1 MNTQASKELRRF
13 NHLLGEINGVYH
25 EVSVKLGLPDSVMT
39 VLYTLCSE
47 GDPCPLQVIVRQSGA
62 SKQTI
67 NSAIR
72 RLEREEI
79 IGLEAAAGNRMK
91 SFLERLTANRFMG
104 ILVGALITAAVQSSS
119 ATTVMVVGFVNAG
132 IMNLNQAVWLIMGAN
147 VGKTTTGLLIAL
159 DVGALAPL
167 VAFIGVAMMV
177 FLKKP
182 NLQHIGQLL
191 AGLGILFIGMDMMSA
206 AMEPLREVPAFV
218 NMMATLSNP
227 VLGILFGS
235 LFTALIQSS
244 AASIGIL
251 QTLAATGAVQ
261 FSGAVYVLFGQNI
274 GTCITAVMASFG
286 TSRDAKRAT
295 CVHLLFN
302 VIGTVIFTIVVMVF
316 PLTELIENTVPG
328 PMAQIA
334 VMHVIF
340 NLATTLLLLPFGD
353 YLARLAT
360 RILPDEESPA
370 PDQESERGMRLA
382 YLTPVTA
389 GGKDGGLGVSAIV
402 VDQLRNELHR
412 MLEMARQNVDA
423 SFKAVLDKDIIPLE
437 RVEKRELYIDFL
449 NREISRYISRL
460 ITIETN
466 ERGSKI
472 VSCLF
477 AISGNIER
485 IGDHADNLAGY
496 TRMLVDEDIV
506 FSERARE
513 EVRQMRDI
521 SIRAVSALLS
531 GEGGQQE
538 WLTHVAQLEQKI
550 DDMTA
555 SFRRDQLVRMRDG
568 TCSDEAC
575 ILYSELLTDFERI
588 GDHVLNI
595 AQELAKAHTDL
606 S

>member
-1 MNTQASKELRRF
+1 MNPMEF
-13 NHLLGEINGVYH
+13 LGVFG
-25 EVSVKLGLPDSVMT
+25 GLALFLHGMQMMS
-39 VLYTLCSE
+39 S
-47 GDPCPLQVIVRQSGA
+47 
-62 SKQTI
+62 
-67 NSAIR
+67 
-72 RLEREEI
+72 
-79 IGLEAAAGNRMK
+79 GLEAAAGNRMK

-251 QTLAATGAVQ
+251 QTLAAAGAVQ

-466 ERGSKI
+466 ERGSKV

>member
-1 MNTQASKELRRF
+1 MNPMEF
-13 NHLLGEINGVYH
+13 LGVFG
-25 EVSVKLGLPDSVMT
+25 GLALFLHGMQMMS
-39 VLYTLCSE
+39 S
-47 GDPCPLQVIVRQSGA
+47 
-62 SKQTI
+62 
-67 NSAIR
+67 
-72 RLEREEI
+72 
-79 IGLEAAAGNRMK
+79 GLEAAAGNRMK

-227 VLGILFGS
+227 ILGILFGTV
-235 LFTALIQSS
+235 FTALIQSS
-244 AASIGIL
+244 AASVGIL
-251 QTLAATGAVQ
+251 QTLAAAGVVEFAP
-261 FSGAVYVLFGQNI
+261 SVYILFGQNI

-286 TSRDAKRAT
+286 VSRDAKRAT
-295 CVHLLFN
+295 CVHILFN
-302 VIGTVIFTIVVMVF
+302 VIGTVIFTVVVIVT
-316 PLTELIENTVPG
+316 PLTAFIASTVAG

-340 NLATTLLLLPFGD
+340 NLATTVLLIPFGSS
-353 YLARLAT
+353 LARLAT
-360 RILPDEESPA
+360 RILPDVPDEEKTGR
-370 PDQESERGMRLA
+370 EKGMRLA

-423 SFKAVLDKDIIPLE
+423 SFKAVMDRDVTPLE
-437 RVEKRELYIDFL
+437 RVEQRERYIDFL
-449 NREISRYISRL
+449 NKEISRYISHL
-460 ITIETN
+460 IAIETN

-477 AISGNIER
+477 SISGNIER

-496 TRMLVDEDIV
+496 TKMLVKEDIN
-506 FSERARE
+506 FSRFALE

-531 GEGGQQE
+531 SEAGEAE
-538 WLTHVAQLEQKI
+538 WLTQIAQMEQKI

-555 SFRRDQLVRMRDG
+555 DFRRDQLVRMRNG
-568 TCSDEAC
+568 ICSDEAC

-595 AQELAKAHTDL
+595 AQELAKSRTAL
-606 S
+606 

>member
-1 MNTQASKELRRF
+1 MNPMEF
-13 NHLLGEINGVYH
+13 LGVFG
-25 EVSVKLGLPDSVMT
+25 GLALFLHGMQMMS
-39 VLYTLCSE
+39 S
-47 GDPCPLQVIVRQSGA
+47 
-62 SKQTI
+62 
-67 NSAIR
+67 
-72 RLEREEI
+72 
-79 IGLEAAAGNRMK
+79 GLEAAAGNRMK

-555 SFRRDQLVRMRDG
+555 SFRRDQLARMRDG

>member
-1 MNTQASKELRRF
+1 MNPMEF
-13 NHLLGEINGVYH
+13 LGVFG
-25 EVSVKLGLPDSVMT
+25 GLALFLHGMQMMS
-39 VLYTLCSE
+39 S
-47 GDPCPLQVIVRQSGA
+47 
-62 SKQTI
+62 
-67 NSAIR
+67 
-72 RLEREEI
+72 
-79 IGLEAAAGNRMK
+79 GLEAAAGNRMK

-251 QTLAATGAVQ
+251 QTLAAAGAVQ

-302 VIGTVIFTIVVMVF
+302 VIGTVIFTAVVMVF

-353 YLARLAT
+353 YLAKLAT